1 MLGVIIHSNLCSSL
15 LSRIEELR
23 LSRIR
28 LKEDENYRIY
38 GYRWPNS
45 FMLSHKQDYLD
56 GKFHGYMSG
65 SYSSSSSSS
74 SYCDDDN
81 CLIYFYEW
89 SSLSGNQRKF
99 FSYSNFYRFCSDSG
113 IIVSS
118 SDKSKLR
125 SLSCSYVSC
134 KCGKNELLISSTSV
148 GLSNLL
154 KASSVNV

>member
-38 GYRWPNS
+38 GYRWPNA

-65 SYSSSSSSS
+65 SYSD
-74 SYCDDDN
+74 C
-81 CLIYFYEW
+81 
-89 SSLSGNQRKF
+89 
-99 FSYSNFYRFCSDSG
+99 G

-125 SLSCSYVSC
+125 SFYCSYVSC